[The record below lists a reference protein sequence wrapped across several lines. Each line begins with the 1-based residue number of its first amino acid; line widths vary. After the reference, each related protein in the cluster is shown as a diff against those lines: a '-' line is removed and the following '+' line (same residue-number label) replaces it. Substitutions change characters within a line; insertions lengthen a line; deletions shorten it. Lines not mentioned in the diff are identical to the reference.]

1 MAANEQLTYKVR
13 NLTASKR
20 KLEKKCDSLSDK
32 LSELKNELSDNVY
45 YKLNNLARDIP
56 ANFFELYGK
65 RMKFEEE
72 KPDSVYKERVYSKT
86 IQTFALTLHS
96 YSPKSYEYIRECFR

>member
-56 ANFFELYGK
+56 ANFLSSMGK
-65 RMKFEEE
+65 E
-72 KPDSVYKERVYSKT
+72 
-86 IQTFALTLHS
+86 
-96 YSPKSYEYIRECFR
+96 

>member
-56 ANFFELYGK
+56 L
-65 RMKFEEE
+65 
-72 KPDSVYKERVYSKT
+72 
-86 IQTFALTLHS
+86 
-96 YSPKSYEYIRECFR
+96 

>member
-20 KLEKKCDSLSDK
+20 KLEKKCDSLSGK

-56 ANFFELYGK
+56 ANFLSSMGK
-65 RMKFEEE
+65 E
-72 KPDSVYKERVYSKT
+72 
-86 IQTFALTLHS
+86 
-96 YSPKSYEYIRECFR
+96 